1 MIAFKTL
8 AVFGLLIASSGIS
21 NARPQRSEA
30 ERRALDGQDMFDPN
44 PKYTY
49 TYQISNDNAQ
59 TYIAKTETR
68 DGDAVQG
75 EYSFVDPLGNL
86 ITVKYQADDVNGYTE
101 TREVTENFMTIRS
114 KPIVAPAPAPKPV
127 DTNVDLVAQI
137 IRELTP
143 FIKET
148 VSSTLAE
155 PAPLPAP
162 APILI
167 PAASSPRVSTLDA
180 TFGTGGGNNI
190 RVDTPEYQFATDF

>member
-1 MIAFKTL
+1 MMAFKTL

-21 NARPQRSEA
+21 SARPQRSEA

-44 PKYTY
+44 PQYTY
-49 TYQISNDNAQ
+49 TYQISNDKAQ

-68 DGDAVQG
+68 DGANVQG
-75 EYSFVDPLGNL
+75 EYSFVDANGSL

-101 TREVTENFMTIRS
+101 TREVTENFLKIRS
-114 KPIVAPAPAPKPV
+114 QPVVAPAPAPAPRP
-127 DTNVDLVAQI
+127 DSDLVAKI

-155 PAPLPAP
+155 PLPAPLPV
-162 APILI
+162 LR
-167 PAASSPRVSTLDA
+167 PAASSVRVSSLDS
-180 TFGTGGGNNI
+180 TFGTGDGNNI
-190 RVDTPEYQFATDF
+190 RVDTPIYQFTTDF